1 VTEQL
6 CLRTVL
12 PPPGRG
18 HDTRA
23 DGTATKGGIVRR
35 AVLFLVAVFVV
46 SAPFA
51 APAFADSTRLCNNR
65 CASDD
70 DTTINNDIDNSVD
83 NSIEDN
89 STTNID
95 NSVDNSIEDNS
106 TTNIDNSVEDNST
119 TNIDNS
125 VENTTTN
132 NTTSNVESCT
142 NTISGNNNTVNC
154 P

>member
-1 VTEQL
+1 
-6 CLRTVL
+6 
-12 PPPGRG
+12 
-18 HDTRA
+18 
-23 DGTATKGGIVRR
+23 VRR
-35 AVLFLVAVFVV
+35 AVLLLVAVFVV

-83 NSIEDN
+83 NS
-89 STTNID
+89 TTN
-95 NSVDNSIEDNS
+95 
-106 TTNIDNSVEDNST
+106 NIEDNST

-132 NTTSNVESCT
+132 NTTNNVTSCT
-142 NTISGNNNTVNC
+142 NTISGNNNTVDC